1 VSAVHPGLRVH
12 LFGERPRLL
21 PDFWS
26 GELIL
31 ALTFKQPFGSCICPG
46 PKRAEN
52 RDWSPWRALQRRP
65 FWIAIHAGAGWYAGV
80 ERHDLTLPRFAF
92 EDEPAG
98 AGGPPLWAAAP
109 AFADMP
115 PRAFLGAARVVGVAE
130 VPDDG
135 ELCPDPWAFG
145 PWAWVLDPAVVVLPT
160 PIPWAGGGRGLWP
173 VPPAVLEELRRARG
187 DARCLV
193 RHPSPL
199 LEHALKMPDLE
210 IPTLEQLFGAPLPNQ
225 AEQRAAVRAL
235 DTLEAADRVLLCPD
249 LPTTV
254 RAAAEGQQRV
264 LAELQAVAGQ
274 DQRLRGLLVEQ
285 RVASRPGAVRLC
297 KRLINAIRAGGA
309 P

>member
-1 VSAVHPGLRVH
+1 MSAVHPGLRVH

-21 PDFWS
+21 PDFWP

-65 FWIAIHAGAGWYAGV
+65 FWIAIHAGAGWWDVDAYELSCLWDRAINAG
-80 ERHDLTLPRFAF
+80 RPSHALLRPPDLRRQALP
-92 EDEPAG
+92 D
-98 AGGPPLWAAAP
+98 
-109 AFADMP
+109 
-115 PRAFLGAARVVGVAE
+115 RAFLGAARVVGVAE

-145 PWAWVLDPAVVVLPT
+145 PWAWVLDPVAVVLPT

-173 VPPAVLEELRRARG
+173 VPSAVLDELRRARG

-235 DTLEAADRVLLCPD
+235 DTLEAADRVLLCPT
-249 LPTTV
+249 LPTAV

-264 LAELQAVAGQ
+264 LAELQAAAGE

-297 KRLINAIRAGGA
+297 KRMINAIRAGGA